1 MPSTIPLPRSAVVP
15 LSDVALPG
23 PATGRANLIC
33 LVRRIATE
41 DHVAFGELYDALSAP
56 LLREL
61 RSSTSDVVDASAIAS
76 GTFVEVW
83 SMARFHATP
92 DMDVYAWVSDIAA
105 RRTAD
110 RRPLAA
116 ARSHAEATTHGP
128 DAPGRPPW
136 LAAAADSHDR
146 HTNLALADLLARPTR
161 VAA

>member
-1 MPSTIPLPRSAVVP
+1 MPSSIPLPRSAVLRHRDAAP
-15 LSDVALPG
+15 LG
-23 PATGRANLIC
+23 PATGPTNLLC
-33 LVRRIATE
+33 LVRRIASE
-41 DHVAFGELYDALSAP
+41 DHAAFAALYDALSAP

-61 RSSTSDVVDASAIAS
+61 RSSTSDEVDASAIAS

-92 DMDVYAWVSDIAA
+92 DTDVCAWVSDIAA

-116 ARSHAEATTHGP
+116 ARSRAGARTHGP
-128 DAPGRPPW
+128 DAPGRRPW
-136 LAAAADSHDR
+136 LAAAAHSHDR
-146 HTNLALADLLARPTR
+146 QTKIALADLLARPG

>member
-1 MPSTIPLPRSAVVP
+1 MPSSIPLPRSAVVRHRDAAP
-15 LSDVALPG
+15 PG
-23 PATGRANLIC
+23 PATRPTNLLC
-33 LVRRIATE
+33 LVRRIASE
-41 DHVAFGELYDALSAP
+41 DHAAFAALYDALSGP

-61 RSSTSDVVDASAIAS
+61 RSSTSDEVDASAIAS

-92 DMDVYAWVSDIAA
+92 DTDVCAWVSDIAA

-116 ARSHAEATTHGP
+116 ARSHARARTHGP
-128 DAPGRPPW
+128 DAPGRRPW
-136 LAAAADSHDR
+136 LAAAAHSHDR
-146 HTNLALADLLARPTR
+146 QTKIALADLLARPG